1 MASTKKF
8 VIKVMMSS
16 GPGDWG
22 TRESRTHPP
31 PPSHR
36 THKPPTSPP
45 PPPREQPY
53 KQHAQMDR
61 ARAQGVWQEL
71 RGAVDEIFAKNA
83 SNLSFEHLYRSVKGV
98 FACKGR
104 VWSCL

>member
-1 MASTKKF
+1 
-8 VIKVMMSS
+8 
-16 GPGDWG
+16 
-22 TRESRTHPP
+22 
-31 PPSHR
+31 
-36 THKPPTSPP
+36 
-45 PPPREQPY
+45 
-53 KQHAQMDR
+53 MDR